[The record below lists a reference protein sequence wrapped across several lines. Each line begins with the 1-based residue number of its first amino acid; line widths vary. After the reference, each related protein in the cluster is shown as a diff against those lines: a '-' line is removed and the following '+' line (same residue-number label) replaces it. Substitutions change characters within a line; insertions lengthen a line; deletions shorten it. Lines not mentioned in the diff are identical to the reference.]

1 VKAPTP
7 AAGVVCLRGR
17 EVLLVRRGTPPK
29 LNQWSL
35 PGGRIEWGE
44 RAVDAA
50 LRELFEETG
59 VEAQIVGLVDV
70 IDALFEERHYV
81 LVDYAAYWRSG
92 EPLAGD
98 DAAEARF
105 WPIEEAIKQVEWEPT
120 AQVIRTAFDRFGNG
134 QA

>member
-29 LNQWSL
+29 LNQWS
-35 PGGRIEWGE
+35 
-44 RAVDAA
+44 